1 MLAVMSSS
9 RSKPISW
16 LSIYFLWSPTNVAQ
30 MISEME
36 IRNCKPTSKYLNT
49 RPLALDANDPLRAS
63 AGEKDVM

>member
-1 MLAVMSSS
+1 
-9 RSKPISW
+9 
-16 LSIYFLWSPTNVAQ
+16 

-36 IRNCKPTSKYLNT
+36 IKNCKPTSKYLNT

>member
-1 MLAVMSSS
+1 M
-9 RSKPISW
+9 
-16 LSIYFLWSPTNVAQ
+16 YFRCSHTNVPQ

-36 IRNCKPTSKYLNT
+36 IKNCKPTSNYLNT